1 MIVGFYF
8 CFVFGILFGFV
19 CLGLVFLF
27 VLFAWGFVGF
37 SLVGFGISVI
47 SSCSAHQVMNMVR
60 VSVVEHSF

>member
-1 MIVGFYF
+1 MFVLFLGF
-8 CFVFGILFGFV
+8 CLVLFVWAWF
-19 CLGLVFLF
+19 FLF